1 MTRRDR
7 LAISCCFSARAV
19 RAAWGADAHP
29 RTWKQSAQGTRARP
43 TRGYSSP
50 CSESTAQRKSS
61 HNIAG
66 AKGEREAQ
74 PHQDGL
80 IFPLALLLIFLQ
92 ELLQLGCS
100 QATASRLVTHPPPR
114 PTRRGEADG
123 PVARSPC
130 RAAPRASRKPHARR
144 PRAPRGARRT
154 ITGSNHR
161 AASAGTGP
169 ARACVERCAEHGA
182 ARRAPERAGGPQTR
196 DRAAPQ
202 PTQHTGLHSLV
213 WSSYTSPP
221 WGLAAM
227 SAVRLRVHRR
237 HPYGLQIPPSFF
249 GVAGA
254 PFFWSDPPFFWPFF
268 WSDPPSPG
276 TPRSG
281 GGLERILHAPAV
293 APRLRAHAGDGVE
306 DSSAREGAARRKCDC
321 HLH

>member
-123 PVARSPC
+123 LVRLAAQRRAHPGNPTHDDRARHEGRGVPSPAATTAPHPRARGQRGRAWSAAQSTGLPVAHQS
-130 RAAPRASRKPHARR
+130 ALAGRKHAIARR
-144 PRAPRGARRT
+144 RNRHSTQACTHSCGPRTPRRPG
-154 ITGSNHR
+154 
-161 AASAGTGP
+161 
-169 ARACVERCAEHGA
+169 V
-182 ARRAPERAGGPQTR
+182 
-196 DRAAPQ
+196 
-202 PTQHTGLHSLV
+202 
-213 WSSYTSPP
+213 SPP
-221 WGLAAM
+221 CLPCGCACTAVTPTDCRFHLPFSEWPE
-227 SAVRLRVHRR
+227 AVRKKYFLEGFADKNIFVC
-237 HPYGLQIPPSFF
+237 
-249 GVAGA
+249 
-254 PFFWSDPPFFWPFF
+254 
-268 WSDPPSPG
+268 SPG
-276 TPRSG
+276 RRGSG
-281 GGLERILHAPAV
+281 GGFERILHAPAV

>member
-1 MTRRDR
+1 MPWPSAPGTGQPGRPRKLPGLPRGCIACKRRGDHTTSCTSISMTRRDR

-100 QATASRLVTHPPPR
+100 QATASRLVTHPPPPPPPPREAGRPR

-130 RAAPRASRKPHARR
+130 RAAPRASGKPHARR

-237 HPYGLQIPPSFF
+237 HP
-249 GVAGA
+249 
-254 PFFWSDPPFFWPFF
+254 
-268 WSDPPSPG
+268 
-276 TPRSG
+276 
-281 GGLERILHAPAV
+281 
-293 APRLRAHAGDGVE
+293 
-306 DSSAREGAARRKCDC
+306 
-321 HLH
+321 